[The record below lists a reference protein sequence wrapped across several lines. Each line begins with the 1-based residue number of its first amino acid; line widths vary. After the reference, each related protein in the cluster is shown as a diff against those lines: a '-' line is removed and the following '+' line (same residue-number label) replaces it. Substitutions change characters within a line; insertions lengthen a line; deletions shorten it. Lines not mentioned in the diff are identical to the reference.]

1 MKKPIVIFDLDE
13 TIIDSSHRTPNNPDG
28 TLDLAKYLENKT
40 RENIFKDKLLPLAS
54 KMKEMYE
61 SQYFHVVIC
70 TARDMDKDD
79 FDFLEFHGLKY
90 DEIFHRGNVRK
101 PHHHNLPDAEYKTK
115 QLKKYKNTRYTFYDD
130 AAPIIE
136 RFSTYPNVNMIDA
149 RQANTSVDVIV

>member
-28 TLDLAKYLENKT
+28 TLDLAKYFENKT

-61 SQYFHVVIC
+61 SQCFHIVIC

-115 QLKKYKNTRYTFYDD
+115 QLKKYKNTHYTFYDD

-136 RFSTYPNVNMIDA
+136 RFSTYPNVDMIDA
-149 RQANTSVDVIV
+149 REANTSMVVRC